1 MDAFQNPRMNTDCAA
16 LRYYCLY
23 QNYEILLPMVV
34 LLLFFIQLKGETKNE
49 IPYRFGRLAALG
61 LLVSCAHKDP
71 HPMDM
76 TRPQQAAKTSADHI
90 ALATHYEQTA
100 KSLQAQADAEKREL
114 AEYVYTCGLLWAA
127 N

>member
-1 MDAFQNPRMNTDCAA
+1 MKSRIVFA
-16 LRYYCLY
+16 
-23 QNYEILLPMVV
+23 V
-34 LLLFFIQLKGETKNE
+34 
-49 IPYRFGRLAALG
+49 LAALG

-100 KSLQAQADAEKREL
+100 KALQAQADAEKREL
-114 AEYVYTCGLLWAA
+114 AEYVLSCSLLWPA